1 LTRLSSFLAEVGA
14 KSSNS
19 NSAYLDAALLS
30 SQFILDHMIN
40 ENNLVYDYMY
50 INGASVCTSTASS
63 MWAYG
68 SGALFEGF
76 SVLAD
81 VSGDSK
87 WRDA

>member
-1 LTRLSSFLAEVGA
+1 LTRLSSFLAEVDA

-19 NSAYLDAALLS
+19 NSAYVDAALLS
-30 SQFILDHMIN
+30 SQFILDQMIN
-40 ENNLVYDYMY
+40 ESNLVYDSMY
-50 INGASVCTSTASS
+50 INGTSTCTYTSS
-63 MWAYG
+63 MWAYN